1 MKYELQDFK
10 INVSNLEIKCR
21 PWTSLEERKYISN
34 KSESTTIEDLVRN
47 MILPNIEYQPM
58 TLDEFKYLAFK
69 MLASSSRVFFTRRKN
84 NSRK

>member
-47 MILPNIEYQPM
+47 MILPNIEY
-58 TLDEFKYLAFK
+58 
-69 MLASSSRVFFTRRKN
+69 
-84 NSRK
+84 